1 MRAVKRYERIQAAE
15 LKRRGYSFI
24 FVQANTQRFFLIVPE
39 NMLSKLGK
47 RFTLTMEETVKNSI
61 AKQAM
66 SFQMGKPIGQTR
78 KELRS
83 YYAMVLP
90 EPSVGAYSAWEA
102 F

>member
-1 MRAVKRYERIQAAE
+1 MRVAKKYERIQAAE
-15 LKRRGYSFI
+15 LKRRGCSFI
-24 FVQANTQRFFLIVPE
+24 FVQANNQRFFLIAPE
-39 NMLSKLGK
+39 NILVKIGK

-61 AKQAM
+61 AKQAI
-66 SFQMGKPIGQTR
+66 SLQMGKPIGQTR

-90 EPSVGAYSAWEA
+90 EPRCGAYSAWEA